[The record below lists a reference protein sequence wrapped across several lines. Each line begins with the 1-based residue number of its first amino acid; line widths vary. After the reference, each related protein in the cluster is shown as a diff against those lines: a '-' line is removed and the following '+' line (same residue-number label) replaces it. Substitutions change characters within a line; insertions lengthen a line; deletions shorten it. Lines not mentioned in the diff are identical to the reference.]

1 MPQESDVLVIGGG
14 AVGVCTAYYLA
25 KAGRQVTL
33 IEKGKICSG
42 CSYGNACMIV
52 PSHAMPI
59 PAPGVIKKSVKWLF
73 KEDSPLLIRFRPDW
87 ELFSWLWRF
96 AVFCRDEPMRRS
108 IPILRDLGRAS
119 LILFKELE
127 ATEGISFDFKQQGL
141 MYVYSTEEGFEEG
154 KEEAALLAQ
163 YDLPSRVL
171 TGIQAQELEPALRD
185 TVVGALYFPE
195 DAHGSSFHFVRG
207 MAEVIKK
214 LGVAVETDTEVVGWL
229 MDGKRPIGVKTSRG
243 GFHGREIVLAT
254 GSWTPQLTRP
264 IGLNVPVQPGKGYS
278 LTMDRPPVCPE
289 IPLIH
294 FERKIGVTPIGNR
307 LRFAGTMEFAGFDLS
322 LNRIRAEAI
331 QRGAMEVLPAIS
343 NPGNVE
349 HWCGLRPCTP
359 DGLPIIDR
367 LPNHPNIYLC
377 TGHAMLGYTQSPIS
391 GKLISE
397 MITGQSLSTSVEAL
411 TVRRF

>member
-1 MPQESDVLVIGGG
+1 MSQESDVLVIGGG

-25 KAGRQVTL
+25 KAGCQVTL
-33 IEKGKICSG
+33 IEKGEICSG

-171 TGIQAQELEPALRD
+171 TGSQAQELEPALRD

-195 DAHGSSFHFVRG
+195 DAHGNSFHFVKG

-214 LGVAVETDTEVVGWL
+214 LGVAVKTNTEVVEWL
-229 MDGKRPIGVKTSRG
+229 MNGNKPIGVKTRQG
-243 GFHGREIVLAT
+243 DVYGREIVLAT

-397 MITGQSLSTSVEAL
+397 MITGQSLSTSVEGL
-411 TVRRF
+411 TVGRF

>member
-1 MPQESDVLVIGGG
+1 MPRESDVLVIGGG

-25 KAGRQVTL
+25 KAGCQVTL
-33 IEKGKICSG
+33 IEKGEICSG

-73 KEDSPLLIRFRPDW
+73 KEDSPLLIRFRLDW
-87 ELFSWLWRF
+87 QLFSWLWRF
-96 AVFCRDEPMRRS
+96 AVFCRDEPMRKS
-108 IPILRDLGRAS
+108 IPVLRDLGRAS

-163 YDLPSRVL
+163 YDLPPRVL
-171 TGIQAQELEPALRD
+171 TGSQAQELEPALRD

-195 DAHGSSFHFVRG
+195 DAHGNSFHFVKG

-214 LGVAVETDTEVVGWL
+214 LGVSVKTNTEVVGWL
-229 MDGKRPIGVKTSRG
+229 MNGNRPIGVKTG
-243 GFHGREIVLAT
+243 EGDFYGRDIVLAT

-264 IGLNVPVQPGKGYS
+264 IGLSVPVQPGKGYS

-331 QRGAMEVLPAIS
+331 QRGAMEVLPTIS